1 MENLWSFIKRKLYL
15 DGKQYVSNDELWN
28 GILVAAQAI
37 SESEIKQLISSMN
50 NKLVSV
56 ISRKGGYANFQMDQL
71 WLYMYLI
78 ICVHIV
84 YGAFKYN

>member
-37 SESEIKQLISSMN
+37 SAWKRDKTI
-50 NKLVSV
+50 
-56 ISRKGGYANFQMDQL
+56 D
-71 WLYMYLI
+71 I
-78 ICVHIV
+78 I
-84 YGAFKYN
+84 NEQ